1 MRRADLITQ
10 LAGLAVDLDSVAAP
24 RAREEELTALCTTAQ
39 LAFGAAAVSVA
50 VLEGDTLRYRS
61 ASGQGAD
68 VIVGTELPVS
78 RGIAGYV
85 ALTGQALAVD
95 RPADDPRFA
104 RDVAE
109 RTGYVP
115 ASLLVVPI
123 DGSSGETAGVLSVLD
138 RSVSSADALELAT
151 AFARQ
156 AAPIVETTEAAAVL
170 GRVVFGAVVDA
181 ARSADRNLAAALA
194 RSVRRL
200 PHPDGELAG
209 IAGVLTALRQVDAS
223 TRTRIVAL
231 VNDIIELAAPRR
243 RP

>member
-1 MRRADLITQ
+1 MRRADLIAQ
-10 LAGLAVDLDSVAAP
+10 LAGLAVDLDAVAAP
-24 RAREEELTALCTTAQ
+24 AAPHEELTALCTTAR

-61 ASGQGAD
+61 ASGRGAD

-109 RTGYVP
+109 LTGYIP

-123 DGSSGETAGVLSVLD
+123 EGSSDETAGVLSVLD
-138 RSVSSADALELAT
+138 RSMSSGDALELAT

-156 AAPIVETTEAAAVL
+156 AAPIVAATEVGAAV
-170 GRVVFGAVVDA
+170 GRVVLAAVVDA
-181 ARSADRNLAAALA
+181 ARSADPDLAAALA

-200 PHPDGELAG
+200 QHPNDDLAG
-209 IAGVLTALRQVDAS
+209 IASMLAAFRQVDTA
-223 TRTRIVAL
+223 TRSRIIAL
-231 VNDIIELAAPRR
+231 VNEITDLAAPRR